1 MSTPLADE
9 RLVSHSGSPNRSHNL
24 KELQLSTD
32 STLSRSGTNNSSNQE
47 TESDGDN
54 RKENNNGS
62 QKSSPTDQKIL
73 SNLKGFNIDRSAY
86 KHYGH
91 QSLLHGDALDKII
104 TEAKVSTRRKSMDE
118 ISHTA
123 QPDVKETKHANS
135 IRWDANNRIL
145 IDQKISQILGIPSQA
160 IDE

>member
-1 MSTPLADE
+1 MLSLVNLMSTPLADE

-62 QKSSPTDQKIL
+62 QRVPQRTK
-73 SNLKGFNIDRSAY
+73 RSC
-86 KHYGH
+86 
-91 QSLLHGDALDKII
+91 
-104 TEAKVSTRRKSMDE
+104 
-118 ISHTA
+118 
-123 QPDVKETKHANS
+123 
-135 IRWDANNRIL
+135 
-145 IDQKISQILGIPSQA
+145 QI
-160 IDE
+160 